1 MPIGH
6 PDTALELARALLI
19 WEDQRQRDA
28 ERGHVQR
35 PCRFEAEQEPASQ
48 AKAAGCRAIGA
59 TVVLLSG
66 RTKTTTERDVLW
78 TRGTT
83 RRATDDA

>member
-35 PCRFEAEQEPASQ
+35 PCRFEAEQEAGFSGESSRLPCHRRDRGPAVGSH
-48 AKAAGCRAIGA
+48 
-59 TVVLLSG
+59 
-66 RTKTTTERDVLW
+66 ENNH
-78 TRGTT
+78 
-83 RRATDDA
+83 